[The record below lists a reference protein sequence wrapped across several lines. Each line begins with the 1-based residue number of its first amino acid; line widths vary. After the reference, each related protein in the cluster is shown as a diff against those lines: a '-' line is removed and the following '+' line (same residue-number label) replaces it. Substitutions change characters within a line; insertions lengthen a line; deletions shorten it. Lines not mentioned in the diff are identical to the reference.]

1 MLLRRLVWL
10 RASVSLSSCIPAAWR
25 IALAPAV
32 ASPSFAKLESFLDRE
47 WSTTVVLPPRP
58 RLFAALDLT
67 PPDAV
72 RVVLLGQD
80 PYPDAGNANGL
91 AFSVARGM
99 ELPASLTNL
108 FLGLHRE
115 LGVAIPK
122 HGDLTAWALRGV
134 LLLNTVLTV
143 REGHPHSHA
152 NRGWE
157 DFALA
162 VLGHVAMQPWSVAF
176 LCLGRP
182 AQNLVRS
189 LGTKQP
195 IVEAPHPSPKNGTAF
210 IDCAVSK
217 RIFSRINQALD
228 TSFDWSL

>member
-1 MLLRRLVWL
+1 M
-10 RASVSLSSCIPAAWR
+10 SLSSCIPAAWKT
-25 IALAPAV
+25 ALAPAV
-32 ASPSFAKLESFLDRE
+32 ASPSFAKLESFLSSE
-47 WSTTVVLPPRP
+47 WSTKVVLPPRP
-58 RLFAALDLT
+58 RLFAALELT

-80 PYPDAGNANGL
+80 PYPGAGNANGL
-91 AFSVARGM
+91 AFSVARGKG
-99 ELPASLTNL
+99 LPASLTNL

-115 LGVAIPK
+115 LGVAIPE

-134 LLLNTVLTV
+134 LLFNTVLTV
-143 REGHPHSHA
+143 REGQPHSHA

-162 VLGHVAMQPWSVAF
+162 VLGHVAVQPRSVAF
-176 LCLGRP
+176 LCLGQP

-189 LGTKQP
+189 LDTKHP
-195 IVEAPHPSPKNGTAF
+195 IVGAPHPSSRNGTAF
-210 IDCAVSK
+210 VDCAVSK
-217 RIFSRINQALD
+217 RIFSRVNEALG

>member
-1 MLLRRLVWL
+1 M
-10 RASVSLSSCIPAAWR
+10 SLCSCIPAAWR
-25 IALAPAV
+25 TALAPAV
-32 ASPSFAKLESFLDRE
+32 TSPSFAKLESFLDSE
-47 WSTTVVLPPRP
+47 WNTTVVLPPRA
-58 RLFAALDLT
+58 RLFAALELT

-80 PYPDAGNANGL
+80 PYPGAGNANGL
-91 AFSVARGM
+91 AFSVARGI
-99 ELPASLTNL
+99 ELPASLSNL

-115 LGVAIPK
+115 LGVAIST

-143 REGHPHSHA
+143 REGQPQSHA

-162 VLGHVAMQPWSVAF
+162 VLRHVAVQPRPVAF
-176 LCLGRP
+176 LCLGQP

-195 IVEAPHPSPKNGTAF
+195 IVEAPHPSPRNGAAF
-210 IDCAVSK
+210 VDCAVSK
-217 RIFSRINQALD
+217 RVFSRVNEALG